1 MAELI
6 VPVGLRER
14 HRQGLARYLAG
25 GDPIVLD
32 QRIEIVAMRHDG
44 SEFPCELTITR
55 IAQPGDPVFVGY
67 LRDITERHDAEVEL
81 RASRAR
87 IVAAADDARRR
98 LERDLHDGAQ
108 QHLVGLALTLRLAR
122 RKLDDTE
129 LAAELLDEAIED
141 LATAT
146 GELRELAR
154 GLHPAVLTEGGLEP
168 ALVSI
173 AKRATV
179 PVTIEHAPEERLD
192 PTVEITAYFV
202 VAEALTNVARYAE
215 AGRAYVSVRRVG
227 ASLVVEVRDDG
238 RGGASMEGGSGLRG
252 LAGPGQRA
260 RRHAVD
266 RQPGRR
272 GNRAAGGAAM
282 RVVIAEDSLLLRR
295 GAIRLLEDAGFEV
308 VGEAG
313 DADELL
319 RLVRAERPD
328 VAIVDIRMPPTHVD
342 EGLQAARVIRTE
354 LPEVGVLMLSQ
365 YVEERYVTALLEH
378 GAEGVGYLLK
388 DRVAE
393 IERFTDAIR
402 QVAEGGSV
410 LDPEVVAH
418 MLGGRGN
425 GGPLERLTEREGEV
439 LQLMAEGKTN
449 RAISQ
454 QLYMSERAVE
464 RHVTGIFTKLDLP
477 VTDQDHR
484 RVLAV
489 LAYVKGA

>member
-1 MAELI
+1 MTLVDADLPERYRALLHAALDCVVTMDHRGRVVEWNPAAERTFGWSAEQAAGQEMAELI
-6 VPVGLRER
+6 VPSGCASAI
-14 HRQGLARYLAG
+14 ARASRATS
-25 GDPIVLD
+25 PAAT
-32 QRIEIVAMRHDG
+32 RSCSTSG
-44 SEFPCELTITR
+44 SRSSRCAATAASSRVELTITR

-215 AGRAYVSVRRVG
+215 ARPRVRVRAACRGVAGRRGPRRRPRRR
-227 ASLVVEVRDDG
+227 AMD
-238 RGGASMEGGSGLRG
+238 GGSGLRG
-252 LAGPGQRA
+252 LL
-260 RRHAVD
+260 D
-266 RQPGRR
+266 RVS
-272 GNRAAGGAAM
+272 ALGGTLS
-282 RVVIAEDSLLLRR
+282 IGSPE
-295 GAIRLLEDAGFEV
+295 
-308 VGEAG
+308 GEG
-313 DADELL
+313 TVL
-319 RLVRAERPD
+319 RAE
-328 VAIVDIRMPPTHVD
+328 
-342 EGLQAARVIRTE
+342 
-354 LPEVGVLMLSQ
+354 LPC
-365 YVEERYVTALLEH
+365 
-378 GAEGVGYLLK
+378 
-388 DRVAE
+388 
-393 IERFTDAIR
+393 
-402 QVAEGGSV
+402 GS
-410 LDPEVVAH
+410 
-418 MLGGRGN
+418 
-425 GGPLERLTEREGEV
+425 
-439 LQLMAEGKTN
+439 
-449 RAISQ
+449 
-454 QLYMSERAVE
+454 
-464 RHVTGIFTKLDLP
+464 
-477 VTDQDHR
+477 
-484 RVLAV
+484 
-489 LAYVKGA
+489 

>member
-1 MAELI
+1 MTLVDADLPERYRALLHAALDCVVTMDHRGCVVEWNPAAERTFGWSAEQAAGQEMAELI

-122 RKLDDTE
+122 RKLDDTK

-227 ASLVVEVRDDG
+227 ASLIVEVRDDG
-238 RGGASMEGGSGLRG
+238 RGGASMDGGSGLRG
-252 LAGPGQRA
+252 LL
-260 RRHAVD
+260 D
-266 RQPGRR
+266 RVS
-272 GNRAAGGAAM
+272 ALGGTLS
-282 RVVIAEDSLLLRR
+282 IGSPE
-295 GAIRLLEDAGFEV
+295 
-308 VGEAG
+308 GEG
-313 DADELL
+313 TVL
-319 RLVRAERPD
+319 RAE
-328 VAIVDIRMPPTHVD
+328 
-342 EGLQAARVIRTE
+342 
-354 LPEVGVLMLSQ
+354 LPC
-365 YVEERYVTALLEH
+365 
-378 GAEGVGYLLK
+378 
-388 DRVAE
+388 
-393 IERFTDAIR
+393 
-402 QVAEGGSV
+402 GS
-410 LDPEVVAH
+410 
-418 MLGGRGN
+418 
-425 GGPLERLTEREGEV
+425 
-439 LQLMAEGKTN
+439 
-449 RAISQ
+449 
-454 QLYMSERAVE
+454 
-464 RHVTGIFTKLDLP
+464 
-477 VTDQDHR
+477 
-484 RVLAV
+484 
-489 LAYVKGA
+489 